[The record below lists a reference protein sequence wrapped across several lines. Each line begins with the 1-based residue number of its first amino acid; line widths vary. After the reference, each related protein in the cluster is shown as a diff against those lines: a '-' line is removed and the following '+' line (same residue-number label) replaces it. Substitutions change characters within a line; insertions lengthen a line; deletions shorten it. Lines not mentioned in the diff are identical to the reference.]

1 MSSAITGGAAVI
13 TAARK
18 AATVGATARESASA
32 AVETTAASAAVETT
46 AASAAMTTAAM
57 LGEDWDWGTHQSDR
71 SDCREK
77 SVRKG
82 GLPHES
88 YLHRKLRPGL
98 GGRTAL
104 Y

>member
-18 AATVGATARESASA
+18 AATVGATARES
-32 AVETTAASAAVETT
+32 ASAAVETT

>member
-1 MSSAITGGAAVI
+1 MSSAITGAAAMI

-32 AVETTAASAAVETT
+32 AVETTAA
-46 AASAAMTTAAM
+46 AAMTTAAM